1 MMVVILNQIGL
12 PSEYLAVIL
21 AVDRILDMVRTVI
34 NVTGDATVTCI
45 VARSEGTLDD
55 EIFQD
60 PDAGVITDVE
70 LPHKA
75 S

>member
-1 MMVVILNQIGL
+1 
-12 PSEYLAVIL
+12 
-21 AVDRILDMVRTVI
+21 
-34 NVTGDATVTCI
+34 